1 MQKNY
6 FLVITFVI
14 LVDIEILLENYPSS
28 LKKKEKSDKVVIFSL
43 TMGLML
49 CLN

>member
-6 FLVITFVI
+6 FLVITFVL

-28 LKKKEKSDKVVIFSL
+28 LKKKKKVIKWLYFH
-43 TMGLML
+43 
-49 CLN
+49 